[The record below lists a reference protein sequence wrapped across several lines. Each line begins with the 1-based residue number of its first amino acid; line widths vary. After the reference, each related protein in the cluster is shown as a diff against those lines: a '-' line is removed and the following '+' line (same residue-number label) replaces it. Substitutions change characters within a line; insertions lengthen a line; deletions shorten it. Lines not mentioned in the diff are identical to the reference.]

1 MDKPLIIAH
10 RGERLLAPENT
21 IEGCRLALQQGA
33 SALEVDIRLCGS
45 GEIVLFHDKT
55 LHRNFNHYKIASF
68 TSLAEFKAMHFN
80 SVEFKVK
87 ASVATLQEFL
97 EEFKGSV
104 PINLDV
110 KTFPASQH
118 QLVRTLVKVLE
129 DMHVVDQV
137 WISAFNPY
145 VLRLLKQAKSGL
157 RTGYLFRNFV
167 RFQQFIDAL
176 TYSDAWHP
184 HFSIVNDMLMQK
196 ARAAHKEVYIWTVN
210 DPSVAESLQKYNVQG
225 LITDKLFKIKPL

>member
-33 SALEVDIRLCGS
+33 TALEVDIRLCGS
-45 GEIVLFHDKT
+45 GEIILFHDKT
-55 LHRNFNHYKIASF
+55 LRRNFNRLKIASF
-68 TSLAEFKAMHFN
+68 TSLTEFKTMQFN
-80 SVEFKVK
+80 SRKFTVS
-87 ASVATLQEFL
+87 ATVATLQEFL
-97 EEFKGSV
+97 EEFKGRA

-110 KTFPASQH
+110 KTFPAGQN
-118 QLVRTLVKVLE
+118 QLVRTLINIIE
-129 DMHVVDQV
+129 DMRVADQV

-145 VLRLLKQAKSGL
+145 FLRLLKKAKASL

-167 RFQQFIDAL
+167 RLQQFIDAL

-184 HFSIVNDMLMQK
+184 HFSIVNEKLMQK
-196 ARAAHKEVYIWTVN
+196 AQDAHKEVYIWTVN
-210 DPSVAESLQKYNVQG
+210 DPSVAESLQKYNAQG
-225 LITDKLFKIKPL
+225 LITDKLFKIKSL